1 MLDWDDLKTFLMIAR
16 HHSLTG
22 AARALGVQ
30 QPTMGRRLEALE
42 QRAGAKLLLKTPSGY
57 VLTPAGETVLG
68 NVERIEAET
77 IAIERAIEGVDV
89 RLEGTVRLTT
99 VESLATDMLPPILMR
114 LHETYPGI
122 RVDVISEYRSL
133 NLSRR
138 EADVALRI
146 ARFQQADLVARKV
159 GEVGFG
165 LYASTDYVA
174 AHGMPNFDNGADG
187 HRVVVDID
195 VSDRPE
201 AVWLR
206 AVAPSATIVVAAN
219 SRAVQQ
225 RAIAAG
231 IGFGCLARYRGDEDP
246 GLMRLPIA
254 TPPPRREL
262 WIGVSEDIRHMPRVR
277 AVTDGLAAGIR
288 EAHDRLAPPD

>member
-16 HHSLTG
+16 HHTLSG

-30 QPTMGRRLEALE
+30 QPTMGRRLDALE

-57 VLTPAGETVLG
+57 VLTPAGEAVLG

-77 IAIERAIEGVDV
+77 IAVERAIEGVDV
-89 RLEGTVRLTT
+89 RLEGMVRLTT
-99 VESLATDMLPPILMR
+99 VESLATDVLPPILMR
-114 LHETYPGI
+114 LHEAYPGI
-122 RVDVISEYRSL
+122 RVDIISDYRSL
-133 NLSRR
+133 NLGRR
-138 EADVALRI
+138 EADVALRL

-159 GEVGFG
+159 GEMGFG
-165 LYASTDYVA
+165 LYASADYVA
-174 AHGMPNFDNGADG
+174 AHGTPSFDIGADG
-187 HRVVVDID
+187 HYLVADID

-206 AVAPSATIVVAAN
+206 SIAPAATIAVAAN
-219 SRAVQQ
+219 SRGAQQ

-246 GLMRLPIA
+246 RLMRLPMPA
-254 TPPPRREL
+254 PGPRREL
-262 WIGVSEDIRHMPRVR
+262 WIGVTEDIRHMPRIR
-277 AVTDGLAAGIR
+277 AVTDALAAGIR